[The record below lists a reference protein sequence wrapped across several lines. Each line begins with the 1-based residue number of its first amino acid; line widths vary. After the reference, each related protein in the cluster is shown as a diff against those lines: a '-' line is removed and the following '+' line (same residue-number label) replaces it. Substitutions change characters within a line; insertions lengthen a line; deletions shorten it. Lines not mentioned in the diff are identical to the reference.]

1 MQRDWSGIEEW
12 LGDLPDEVETIT
24 IRTGDVRSS
33 LEAVGRVEAP
43 VEVGAIRSAL
53 DDVGGGGR
61 ILRLDAY
68 GAKGRHVRARERAA
82 GSAVEP
88 SQALAG
94 LALPAGTDPLVALV
108 IGVLQAQSLQSSA
121 LVDRVITSN
130 ERLVG
135 MLGTPFTAMAEM
147 FREMREEMR
156 GERLGREQAEIDARA
171 LETLV
176 EGALASDGAE
186 GDPLRQAVAAA
197 VERVAGAFTGGG
209 AVDAGPGPEAAVD
222 DGPGPEDEGGGAPTT

>member
-12 LGDLPDEVETIT
+12 LGDLPEEVETIT
-24 IRTGDVRSS
+24 VRTGDVRSS
-33 LEAVGRVEAP
+33 LEAVGRIEAP

-94 LALPAGTDPLVALV
+94 LALPSGTDPLVALV

-135 MLGTPFTAMAEM
+135 MLGTPFAAMAEM

-176 EGALASDGAE
+176 EGALASDAAE

-209 AVDAGPGPEAAVD
+209 PVEPQAPEGPVD